1 MLRKLGIGEIMQQ
14 VYDTK
19 NPIINFSDIL
29 YVYKIY
35 EGQVLHHEVRNHTLA
50 YVYSGQLEV
59 SYKGRVMMVEPGECV
74 FLARNNR
81 VQFRAFPKD
90 GVELKSA
97 FLTLTRQF
105 LVRYYHQLDH
115 SLLPPPDTKRIP
127 ALMMLPKENLAV
139 GSLFKALTSF
149 FMAWQMPTRQYME
162 LKECEAAEGLMNINP
177 RFCVNLFD
185 FVGPWKV
192 DIMEFLEENF
202 REELSLDDLALYTGR
217 SLASF
222 KRDFAAISPLSPQRW
237 LTRRRLQ
244 EAHRL
249 MQQGRKPSEFY
260 QQLGF
265 KSLSH
270 FSTAF
275 RREYGKSPSEL
286 FDKPQ

>member
-1 MLRKLGIGEIMQQ
+1 M
-14 VYDTK
+14 
-19 NPIINFSDIL
+19 
-29 YVYKIY
+29 
-35 EGQVLHHEVRNHTLA
+35 
-50 YVYSGQLEV
+50 
-59 SYKGRVMMVEPGECV
+59 
-74 FLARNNR
+74 
-81 VQFRAFPKD
+81 
-90 GVELKSA
+90 
-97 FLTLTRQF
+97 
-105 LVRYYHQLDH
+105 
-115 SLLPPPDTKRIP
+115 
-127 ALMMLPKENLAV
+127 

-192 DIMEFLEENF
+192 DIMEFMEENF